1 MHGQAEWIACPSLFS
16 LVMTLAIVIEGL
28 DYQPSGRELNYDED
42 FPGLHRISVPDQVG
56 ILNEGPYET

>member
-42 FPGLHRISVPDQVG
+42 SPRSPSDFSP
-56 ILNEGPYET
+56 